1 VRENTSESASMSEK
15 RTPRGE
21 MIHAR
26 VCVCALCVCV
36 CVCVCACA
44 CVRARAWVS
53 MRECHAW
60 RRGRKQEEGREENNG
75 ERDRENEIEE

>member
-1 VRENTSESASMSEK
+1 
-15 RTPRGE
+15 
-21 MIHAR
+21 
-26 VCVCALCVCV
+26 
-36 CVCVCACA
+36 
-44 CVRARAWVS
+44 